1 MTSEDRTD
9 ELLECYKPSDDLTNT
24 LYEAMEAY
32 IQGDKSAGDA
42 KMGDTKP
49 LFKNAFKDCGE
60 LKDSMGA
67 WSKKTD
73 DLVKRDDWA

>member
-1 MTSEDRTD
+1 
-9 ELLECYKPSDDLTNT
+9 
-24 LYEAMEAY
+24 MEAY

-60 LKDSMGA
+60 LKDLMDA
-67 WSKKTD
+67 WSKKAD
-73 DLVKRDDWA
+73 DLVKRDGWA